1 MQRILI
7 PLSIV
12 IVLSFLLFPNPVLLA
27 HTFSENENA
36 LFLTLINKIKA
47 ETQLVAHDFSN
58 NTEQAQ
64 DHANAAEELFSQR
77 DPVVNTT
84 WATEITERNPRVTV
98 DLLHSLNDLKATIA
112 SPSSNSNSSSVQSK
126 VTNIGNL
133 LDEAVSVRISKDLL
147 DTPKTQAL
155 VLANFGNEI
164 YNNYGAALGLPPST
178 VANMGGMSMAGMSMP
193 SKGSSMNMNTSS
205 GSGMSGMSMPSK
217 GSSMNMNTSSGS
229 GMSGMS
235 MPSKGSSMNMNTSSG
250 SGMSGIALTNAMNQS
265 PATIKNLTAY
275 QTTESLAAV
284 AQQLFEKNL
293 KPIAPANATNYN
305 GNIANYLDQLKNAVN
320 NKSSFMNVM
329 ELVHGQLHPTLI
341 TAYNLRLSMPGMSMP
356 GMSMPSKGSSMNM
369 NTSSGSGM
377 SGMSMPSKG
386 K

>member
-7 PLSIV
+7 PVSIV

-98 DLLHSLNDLKATIA
+98 DLLHSLSDLKATIA
-112 SPSSNSNSSSVQSK
+112 SSSNSNSSSVQSK

-155 VLANFGNEI
+155 VLANLGNEI

-205 GSGMSGMSMPSK
+205 GNGMSGMSMPSK
-217 GSSMNMNTSSGS
+217 GSSMNMNTSSGN
-229 GMSGMS
+229 GMSGM
-235 MPSKGSSMNMNTSSG
+235 N
-250 SGMSGIALTNAMNQS
+250 AVTNAMNQL

-275 QTTESLAAV
+275 QIAESLAAV
-284 AQQLFEKNL
+284 AQQVFDKDL
-293 KPIAPANATNYN
+293 KPIAPVNATSSNN
-305 GNIANYLDQLKNAVN
+305 NIANYLDQLKNALN

-329 ELVHGQLHPTLI
+329 ELVHGKLHPTLI
-341 TAYNLRLSMPGMSMP
+341 TQYNLRLSMP

-369 NTSSGSGM
+369 NTSSGNGM
-377 SGMSMPSKG
+377 SGMSMPGKG
-386 K
+386 SSMNMNKK